1 MHNQERGDSISHD
14 HSIIYMGSVELP
26 QDRPVLLYD
35 NDCGICSRFARLA
48 QKTSKGWVRPV
59 GHFTIEGSKIKSDF
73 FQAEDRPEEMFWIL
87 VKEVGYGG
95 RSGLVPL
102 LREVVRGRLIM
113 S

>member
-1 MHNQERGDSISHD
+1 
-14 HSIIYMGSVELP
+14 
-26 QDRPVLLYD
+26 LLYD
-35 NDCGICSRFARLA
+35 NDCGICSRFAHLA
-48 QKTSKGWVRPV
+48 EKTSKGWVRPV